1 MVELQRI
8 GGDGIYRF
16 TARAPGSPLMWAQ
29 SRARQAEGF
38 RDAHSLQ
45 SFPSKVLPYENLR
58 PPLSI
63 FPVLKVEML

>member
-1 MVELQRI
+1 MVEEGRRWYLQVYCR
-8 GGDGIYRF
+8 GPRQ
-16 TARAPGSPLMWAQ
+16 AALMWAQ